1 MDGLVALARKTI
13 ARYVRAGDTPD
24 PPDPLPPEMSARAGV
39 FVSLKKN
46 GELRGCMG
54 TAIPREENV
63 AREIIANA
71 VSAATR
77 DPRFAPVRPEEVDA
91 LWISVDV
98 LSNPEPVSDL
108 GNLDPR
114 RYGVIVRTGHR
125 AIVLVGLLVVVGAVG
140 YAVKTSVAN
149 AELAELVSGLKKE
162 RDFLRKQIEQV
173 EAERDQLK
181 KQVQILEA
189 ARLKAE
195 REAAKAPAKTEPKKP
210 AKKKPPEKKAP
221 QR

>member
-1 MDGLVALARKTI
+1 MGLPHDIDRVERS
-13 ARYVRAGDTPD
+13 R
-24 PPDPLPPEMSARAGV
+24 
-39 FVSLKKN
+39 
-46 GELRGCMG
+46 
-54 TAIPREENV
+54 
-63 AREIIANA
+63 
-71 VSAATR
+71 
-77 DPRFAPVRPEEVDA
+77 
-91 LWISVDV
+91 
-98 LSNPEPVSDL
+98 
-108 GNLDPR
+108 
-114 RYGVIVRTGHR
+114 VRTVAVL
-125 AIVLVGLLVVVGAVG
+125 AIVLAGVLAAVGGVG
-140 YAVKTSVAN
+140 YAVKTNVEK

-195 REAAKAPAKTEPKKP
+195 KEAAKAPAKTEPKKP

>member
-13 ARYVRAGDTPD
+13 VQYVRTGGLPD
-24 PPDPLPPEMSARAGV
+24 LPDPLPPEMSARAGV

-63 AREIIANA
+63 AREIISNA
-71 VSAATR
+71 VSAAAR

-91 LWISVDV
+91 LRISVDV
-98 LSNPEPVSDL
+98 LSNPEPVTDL

-125 AIVLVGLLVVVGAVG
+125 TGLLLPDLEGIDSADLQVSIARRKAGIG
-140 YAVKTSVAN
+140 EN
-149 AELAELVSGLKKE
+149 EPAEI
-162 RDFLRKQIEQV
+162 LRFEV
-173 EAERDQLK
+173 NRH
-181 KQVQILEA
+181 
-189 ARLKAE
+189 
-195 REAAKAPAKTEPKKP
+195 TE
-210 AKKKPPEKKAP
+210 ED
-221 QR
+221 

>member
-125 AIVLVGLLVVVGAVG
+125 TGLLLPDLEGIDSADLQVSIARRKAGIG
-140 YAVKTSVAN
+140 ESEP
-149 AELAELVSGLKKE
+149 AEI
-162 RDFLRKQIEQV
+162 LRFEV
-173 EAERDQLK
+173 NRH
-181 KQVQILEA
+181 
-189 ARLKAE
+189 
-195 REAAKAPAKTEPKKP
+195 TE
-210 AKKKPPEKKAP
+210 EG
-221 QR
+221 

>member
-13 ARYVRAGDTPD
+13 VQYVRTGVLPD

-63 AREIIANA
+63 ASEIISNA

-91 LWISVDV
+91 LRISVDV
-98 LSNPEPVSDL
+98 LSNPEPVTDL

-125 AIVLVGLLVVVGAVG
+125 TGLLLPDLEGIDSADLQVSIARRKAGIG
-140 YAVKTSVAN
+140 EN
-149 AELAELVSGLKKE
+149 EPAEI
-162 RDFLRKQIEQV
+162 LRFEV
-173 EAERDQLK
+173 NRH
-181 KQVQILEA
+181 
-189 ARLKAE
+189 
-195 REAAKAPAKTEPKKP
+195 TE
-210 AKKKPPEKKAP
+210 ED
-221 QR
+221 

>member
-13 ARYVRAGDTPD
+13 VQYVRTGGLPD

-63 AREIIANA
+63 AREIISNA
-71 VSAATR
+71 VSAAAR

-91 LWISVDV
+91 LRISVDV
-98 LSNPEPVSDL
+98 LSNPEPVTGL

-125 AIVLVGLLVVVGAVG
+125 TGLLLPDLEGIDSADLQVSIARRKAGIG
-140 YAVKTSVAN
+140 EN
-149 AELAELVSGLKKE
+149 EPAEILRFEVS
-162 RDFLRKQIEQV
+162 RH
-173 EAERDQLK
+173 
-181 KQVQILEA
+181 
-189 ARLKAE
+189 
-195 REAAKAPAKTEPKKP
+195 TE
-210 AKKKPPEKKAP
+210 ED
-221 QR
+221 